1 MVPPD
6 VLTDKPRLSTAI
18 AFMSNSM
25 NGQKPTNVRWLIV
38 AMLMGFTFLGH
49 FNRFGITVAA
59 KAHFIGPGLLTE
71 VQMGQVYSAF
81 LWVYTLC
88 MLPGGWVI
96 DWIGPRRAMT
106 AMGLGMGF
114 CVVLTGALGELGLPI
129 ASLLIPM
136 IFVRGIAGFFSA
148 PLHPGAA
155 RSVSLWLPL
164 TSRST
169 ANGLVTA
176 GALIGIAVTA
186 PGFGWLMDQ
195 FDWSLAFMI
204 SGGAMMAFSVVWF
217 FTATD
222 DAVGHPRTN
231 AAEKKLVALNS
242 VPSSG
247 TRASIGDFVS
257 MFRNRGL
264 VVLASSYAAYS
275 YFQYLFFYWIDFYFG
290 KALKLPD
297 GESRRAT
304 FIVMIAM
311 AAGMAVGGILT
322 DRLSRRFGVRLACRS
337 IAIGA
342 MLLSAAF
349 AWFGAAA
356 KAPNDVILLFSLA
369 LAALGMCEGIF
380 WTTAPALEPA
390 KGGLAGAFLNTIG
403 NAGGS
408 LAPICTPWVGTHYG
422 WPAAIGVACCTS
434 VVGAILWFWIDA
446 GAKSKSDLP

>member
-1 MVPPD
+1 M
-6 VLTDKPRLSTAI
+6 TQRDKRYAPSDTLQSPAG
-18 AFMSNSM
+18 AGESA
-25 NGQKPTNVRWLIV
+25 QPTNIRWRIV

-49 FNRFGITVAA
+49 FNRVGITVAA
-59 KAHFIGPGLLTE
+59 KAHFIGPGLLSE

-96 DWIGPRRAMT
+96 DWIGPRRALT

-136 IFVRGIAGFFSA
+136 ILVRGIAGFFST

-195 FDWSLAFMI
+195 FDWSSAFMI

-217 FTATD
+217 LSATD

-290 KALKLPD
+290 KELKLPD

-311 AAGMAVGGILT
+311 AVGMAMGGLLT
-322 DRLSRRFGVRLACRS
+322 DRLSRRFGVRMACRS
-337 IAIGA
+337 IAISG

-349 AWFGAAA
+349 AWFGVAAND
-356 KAPNDVILLFSLA
+356 PNEVILLFSLA

-380 WTTAPALEPA
+380 WTTAPALEPT

-408 LAPICTPWVGTHYG
+408 LAPICTPWIGTHYG

-434 VVGAILWFWIDA
+434 VIGAILWLWIDA
-446 GAKSKSDLP
+446 GAKSKPDSVNPR